1 MLAPRYQLPRMI
13 EQSKAQTLSFPLYEA
28 GLRVAPSSGVF
39 NLYRPGG
46 DLALTQTVTNL
57 GSNDVLLVP
66 ADTSS
71 EERGEHWLEEWVL
84 TVAGE
89 VITFRREAALVRRVL
104 YSTISD
110 DDLERVHPGLSA
122 YLPSS
127 QTTWEWQ
134 REEAFSQL
142 QARLLGAGN
151 RPNLII
157 GSWALRNVHLYW
169 TLFLIADLL
178 RMESSGRWAKLAED
192 WGSRVEREWSALQFQ
207 YDDDDDGTADG
218 EEAAVPTLLLSDL
231 PGDIFPDD
239 WSF

>member
-13 EQSKAQTLSFPLYEA
+13 EQGKVQTLSLPLYEG
-28 GLRVAPSSGVF
+28 GLRVAPSVGTF

-46 DLALTQTVTNL
+46 DLALTQAVANL
-57 GSNDVLLVP
+57 GSNDISLLA

-110 DDLERVHPGLSA
+110 ADLERVHPGLSA

-127 QTTWEWQ
+127 QTTWEAQ
-134 REEAFSQL
+134 REEAFDQL

-169 TLFLIADLL
+169 TLFLVAEVL

-192 WGSRVEREWSALQFQ
+192 WGSRVEAEWSSLQFQ

-231 PGDIFPDD
+231 PGDIYPDD